1 MPMSAI
7 PSSWELVSVVCKLL
21 MYLGAASSLGGAFCL
36 FMYGD
41 GRRAT
46 VQRVLLLQLFGALL
60 SLQAVVINFLA
71 QVGLINNAGVGGALD
86 WTMAQILMDTPLG
99 DLSLYRLLGFA
110 VLICS
115 AGFFY
120 RRTLVMNQAPGR
132 FFYLNLLRINAIG
145 FMLLLWAFRFGGHVS
160 ALTAPVQLALAV
172 HFTVFALWIGSLYP
186 LLLISATDNLTELQL
201 TLNRFSSHA
210 IVIVMVLL
218 IAGGVLAVNLVHSL
232 TELISTAYGRAL
244 AYKLL
249 LVLALLGIAALN
261 KFKLVPA
268 LLLLRSSAKFRHSV
282 RIEMLVA
289 SLLLVLTAYL
299 STVVGPMMH

>member
-1 MPMSAI
+1 MSTI
-7 PSSWELVSVVCKLL
+7 PSSWELVSVVCKLFI
-21 MYLGAASSLGGAFCL
+21 YLGAASSLGGAFCL

-41 GRRAT
+41 GRRFT
-46 VQRVLLLQLFGALL
+46 VQRVLLAQLFGGLL
-60 SLQAVVINFLA
+60 GLQAVVISFLA
-71 QVGLINNAGVGGALD
+71 QVGMVNNAGLGGALD

-115 AGFFY
+115 AAFFY

-132 FFYLNLLRINAIG
+132 FFYLNLLRINGLG

-160 ALTAPVQLALAV
+160 VLSAPVQLALAV

-186 LLLISATDNLTELQL
+186 LLLISSTDKLTELQL

-210 IVIVMVLL
+210 IVIVTALL
-218 IAGGVLAVNLVHSL
+218 VAGGVLALNLVHSL

-244 AYKLL
+244 TFKLL

-268 LLLLRSSAKFRHSV
+268 LLMLGDSDNFRRSV
-282 RIEMLVA
+282 RIEMAVA
-289 SLLLVLTAYL
+289 SLLLLLTAYL
-299 STVVGPMMH
+299 ATIVGPMVH

>member
-1 MPMSAI
+1 MPMSTL

-36 FMYGD
+36 FLYGD
-41 GRRAT
+41 GRRST
-46 VQRVLLLQLFGALL
+46 VQRVLLVQLFSALL
-60 SLQAVVINFLA
+60 GLQAVVISFLA
-71 QVGLINNAGVGGALD
+71 QVGLVNNAGLGGALD

-110 VLICS
+110 VLIGS
-115 AGFFY
+115 AAFFY
-120 RRTLVMNQAPGR
+120 RRTLVINQAPGR
-132 FFYLNLLRINAIG
+132 FFYLNLLRINGLG

-160 ALTAPVQLALAV
+160 VLAMPLQLALAV

-186 LLLISATDNLTELQL
+186 LLLISSTDKLTELQL

-210 IVIVMVLL
+210 TVIVTVLL
-218 IAGGVLAVNLVHSL
+218 IAGGILAINLVHSP
-232 TELISTAYGRAL
+232 TELITTAYGRAL
-244 AYKLL
+244 AFKLL
-249 LVLALLGIAALN
+249 LVLGLLGIAALN

-268 LLLLRSSAKFRHSV
+268 LLMLGESDKFRRSV

-289 SLLLVLTAYL
+289 SLLLLLTAYL
-299 STVVGPMMH
+299 STVVGPMVH

>member
-1 MPMSAI
+1 M
-7 PSSWELVSVVCKLL
+7 
-21 MYLGAASSLGGAFCL
+21 
-36 FMYGD
+36 
-41 GRRAT
+41 
-46 VQRVLLLQLFGALL
+46 
-60 SLQAVVINFLA
+60 
-71 QVGLINNAGVGGALD
+71 
-86 WTMAQILMDTPLG
+86 
-99 DLSLYRLLGFA
+99 
-110 VLICS
+110 
-115 AGFFY
+115 
-120 RRTLVMNQAPGR
+120 
-132 FFYLNLLRINAIG
+132 
-145 FMLLLWAFRFGGHVS
+145 
-160 ALTAPVQLALAV
+160 LTAPVQLALAV

-218 IAGGVLAVNLVHSL
+218 IAGGVLTVNLVHSM

>member
-7 PSSWELVSVVCKLL
+7 PSSWELISVVCKLV
-21 MYLGAASSLGGAFCL
+21 MYLGAACSLGGAFCL
-36 FMYGD
+36 FLYGD

-60 SLQAVVINFLA
+60 SLQAVVISFLA

-86 WTMAQILMDTPLG
+86 WTMAQILMETPLG

-115 AGFFY
+115 AVFFY
-120 RRTLVMNQAPGR
+120 RRTLVINQAPAR
-132 FFYLNLLRINAIG
+132 FFYLNLLRINGIG

-160 ALTAPVQLALAV
+160 VLATPVQLALAV

-186 LLLISATDNLTELQL
+186 LLLISNTNNLTELQL
-201 TLNRFSSHA
+201 TLDRFSRHA
-210 IVIVMVLL
+210 IVIVIVLL
-218 IAGGVLAVNLVHSL
+218 IAGGVLAINLVHSL
-232 TELISTAYGRAL
+232 TELVSTAYGRAL
-244 AYKLL
+244 MFKLF
-249 LVLALLGIAALN
+249 LVFALLGIATLN

-268 LLLLRSSAKFRHSV
+268 LLLRGSSDKFRHSV
-282 RIEMLVA
+282 RIEILAA
-289 SLLLVLTAYL
+289 SLLLLLTAYL